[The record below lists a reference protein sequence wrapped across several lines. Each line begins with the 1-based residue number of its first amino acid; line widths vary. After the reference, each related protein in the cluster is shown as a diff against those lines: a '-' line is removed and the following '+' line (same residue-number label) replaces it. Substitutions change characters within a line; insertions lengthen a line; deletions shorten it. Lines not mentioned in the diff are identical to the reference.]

1 MLIGSHVRALACTS
15 QRQGE
20 PTTQAYNAVL
30 AEFAM
35 QVEQDA
41 LIISAEGFMDIDYSL
56 LMSVGLSTVL
66 INSSNYWSQCVFS
79 DIHCHGN
86 LSNSSYAIRLIIS
99 KKFNNL
105 KPEIMRVE
113 VDGILITKVL

>member
-66 INSSNYWSQCVFS
+66 INSSNY
-79 DIHCHGN
+79 
-86 LSNSSYAIRLIIS
+86 
-99 KKFNNL
+99 
-105 KPEIMRVE
+105 
-113 VDGILITKVL
+113 